1 MTYQFLHAADIH
13 LGHRQYNRTERE
25 RDMYATFK
33 RTLEDAVNDHGIDAV
48 FIPGDLFHSRDL
60 RPSVL
65 ETAERA
71 LDVVPEDVPVLVTP
85 GNHDQNL
92 DRREMTWLEYLHQRD
107 AITLLQPDFAGIS
120 QNERSAEKLFPS
132 PQAASEGEGTG
143 VDGTV
148 PGYFDLEVSGFD
160 APLRV
165 FGLEYRGGY
174 IDTALEQTKTA
185 IKSVNDRAGEPSHTV
200 LMGHFGVADEV
211 PDLGAAARY
220 STLQQLEDVVDYLA
234 LGHIHKPY
242 EGPGDDPWFF
252 NPGSLEAHS
261 TDEARWELGYYVTE
275 LGAEDFAANHQTSKR
290 RPFYTF
296 EWDVDGYDTWSD
308 LVNEFGEAVDSKR
321 ADIET
326 WCSRD
331 EYTTKDG
338 DPRSPVI
345 DLQIQGHLEFDR
357 RDLDVEALESM
368 ITEVTNAVHVQT
380 KTSVTTAE
388 IIDLVEDM
396 DEEAVF
402 TDTGTLR
409 TEILEDEVFTTVA
422 EQTPFSEDP
431 EATAEAL
438 THAKELVIEEQASG
452 ESVAD
457 YLQERRRETF
467 QGGVGSVDPT
477 YHEVADHADDG
488 GIDDE
493 VFNAVHAGE
502 EVDPVEAAAQ
512 TVEAKSEETST
523 VGEVPEDVD
532 DDASVATKGG
542 EN

>member
-1 MTYQFLHAADIH
+1 MTYRVLHAADIH
-13 LGHRQYNRTERE
+13 LGHRQYNRSQRE

-33 RTLEDAVNDHGIDAV
+33 RTLKDGVGDHSVNAVL
-48 FIPGDLFHSRDL
+48 IPGDLFHSRDL

-92 DRREMTWLEYLHQRD
+92 DRREMTWLEYLHQRG
-107 AITLLQPDFAGIS
+107 AITLLQPDFASVS
-120 QNERSAEKLFPS
+120 QGERSVEKLFPS
-132 PQAASEGEGTG
+132 PKAAGEGEGTG
-143 VDGTV
+143 VEGAV
-148 PGYFDLEVSGFD
+148 PGYVDLEVSGLD

-185 IKSVNDRAGEPSHTV
+185 IEAVNDRVGEPSQTV

-211 PDLGAAARY
+211 PDLGATVRY

-261 TDEARWELGYYVTE
+261 TEEARWELGYYVTE
-275 LGAEDFAANHQTSKR
+275 LDVEDFDAEHHTSQR

-296 EWDVDGYDTWSD
+296 DWDVDGYETWSD
-308 LVNEFGEAVDSKR
+308 LVDEFSEAVDSER
-321 ADIET
+321 ADVDI

-357 RDLDVEALESM
+357 RDLDVDALEST
-368 ITEVTNAVHVQT
+368 ITEVTDAVHIQT
-380 KTSVTTAE
+380 KVSVTTAE
-388 IIDLVEDM
+388 IIDLVEEM
-396 DEEAVF
+396 DEDAVF
-402 TDTGTLR
+402 TETGTLR
-409 TEILEDEVFTTVA
+409 TELLEDEVFTTIA
-422 EQTPFSEDP
+422 EQTPYNKDP
-431 EATAEAL
+431 ETTAEAL
-438 THAKELVIEEQASG
+438 AHAKELIIEEQARG
-452 ESVAD
+452 KSVAD
-457 YLQERRRETF
+457 YLQERRHDAF
-467 QGGVGSVDPT
+467 AGGVGAVDPT
-477 YHEVADHADDG
+477 YDEVADRADGG
-488 GIDDE
+488 GIDGE
-493 VFNAVHAGE
+493 IFNAVHTGE
-502 EVDPVEAAAQ
+502 EVDPVEAAGR
-512 TVEAKSEETST
+512 TTEDESEDNPA
-523 VGEVPEDVD
+523 VGVDPEGID

>member
-1 MTYQFLHAADIH
+1 MTYQFLHTADIH
-13 LGHRQYNRTERE
+13 LGHRQYNRSQRE

-33 RTLEDAVNDHGIDAV
+33 RTLKDAVGDHSIDAV

-120 QNERSAEKLFPS
+120 QDERSVEKLFPS

-148 PGYFDLEVSGFD
+148 PGYVELEVSGFE

-185 IKSVNDRAGEPSHTV
+185 IKAVNDRAGEPSHTV

-261 TDEARWELGYYVTE
+261 TEEARWELGYYVTE
-275 LGAEDFAANHQTSKR
+275 IGAEGFDAKHQTSKR

-296 EWDVDGYDTWSD
+296 DWDVDGYDRWSD
-308 LVNEFGEAVDSKR
+308 LIDEFSEAVDSKR

-338 DPRSPVI
+338 NPRSPVI

-380 KTSVTTAE
+380 KASVTTAE
-388 IIDLVEDM
+388 IIDLVEEM
-396 DEEAVF
+396 DEDAVF

-422 EQTPFSEDP
+422 EQTPYSDDP
-431 EATAEAL
+431 KATAKAL
-438 THAKELVIEEQASG
+438 AHAKELVIEEQAGG
-452 ESVAD
+452 ESIAD
-457 YLQERRRETF
+457 YLQERRQEAF
-467 QGGVGSVDPT
+467 PGGVGSVDPT
-477 YHEVADHADDG
+477 YDEVADHADDG
-488 GIDDE
+488 GIDDAI
-493 VFNAVHAGE
+493 FNAVHAGE
-502 EVDPVEAAAQ
+502 EVDPVEAAVR
-512 TVEAKSEETST
+512 TTEARSEANPAA
-523 VGEVPEDVD
+523 GEAPEDGSD
-532 DDASVATKGG
+532 ETSVATKGG